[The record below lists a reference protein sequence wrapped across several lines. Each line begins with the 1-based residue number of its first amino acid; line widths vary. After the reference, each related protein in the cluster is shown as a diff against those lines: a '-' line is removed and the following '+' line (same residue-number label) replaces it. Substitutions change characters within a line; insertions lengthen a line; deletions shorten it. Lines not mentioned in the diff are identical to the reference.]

1 MTPFRWPR
9 LVAAIAAVLCLGL
22 AACGESDDDGAGA
35 SAATAAAGAS
45 TTAAATEAVD
55 LKVGQF
61 SWTAAAV
68 QTEILAAIAAAHP
81 ELGVRS
87 IESVRLDPAAG
98 WVGIQ
103 RGDVDLLTEV
113 NLPNQQAFADRA
125 RDEVELASQVY
136 DGAAQAWFVPRY
148 AVEAGGPLE
157 GLTRIDQLNDF
168 KDEVGETLYDGDAG
182 WITTQQNGRRL
193 KAYDLDLRHAK
204 SSEAALIAQV
214 RRSFDKREPVLFFF
228 YRPHWLF
235 QQFDVV
241 QLEEPNP
248 YAAGCFEAGR
258 DDCAIAAQASWIAAR
273 KDLAERAPRFA
284 AAVRNVQIPLEEIE
298 ALLDQVDSRRADPAD
313 VASAWV
319 EENRAEVDAWL
330 R

>member
-1 MTPFRWPR
+1 MTSTRWPR
-9 LVAAIAAVLCLGL
+9 LVALLAAVLCLGVGL
-22 AACGESDDDGAGA
+22 AACGDSDDDGG
-35 SAATAAAGAS
+35 SSATAATGAS
-45 TTAAATEAVD
+45 TTAEGVD

-68 QTEILAAIAAAHP
+68 QTQILAAIAADHP

-87 IESVRLDPAAG
+87 ISAVRLDPAAG

-103 RGDVDLLTEV
+103 RGDVDLLPEV

-125 RDEVELASQVY
+125 RDEVELAARVY
-136 DGAAQAWFVPRY
+136 DGAVQAWFVPRY

-157 GLTRIDQLNDF
+157 GLRSIDQLNDY
-168 KDEVGETLYDGDAG
+168 KDEVNGTLYDGDAG
-182 WITTQQNGRRL
+182 WITTQQNEKRIKG
-193 KAYDLDLRHAK
+193 YDLDLRHAK

-248 YAAGCFEAGR
+248 YRAGCFEGDENA
-258 DDCAIAAQASWIAAR
+258 CAIPAQQSWIAAR

-284 AAVRNVQIPLEEIE
+284 AAVRNVQIPLEQVE
-298 ALLDQVDSRRADPAD
+298 ALLDQVDSRREDPAV
-313 VASAWV
+313 VARQWV
-319 EENRAEVDAWL
+319 AEHRAEVDAWV

>member
-1 MTPFRWPR
+1 MTPFRWPS
-9 LVAAIAAVLCLGL
+9 LVAPIALVACLGL
-22 AACGESDDDGAGA
+22 AACGGSDDNGPA
-35 SAATAAAGAS
+35 AATASAGAS
-45 TTAAATEAVD
+45 TTAAGTGGIA

-68 QTEILAAIAAAHP
+68 QTEILAAIAAEHP
-81 ELGVRS
+81 ELGVS
-87 IESVRLDPAAG
+87 SVESVRLDPAAG

-125 RDEVELASQVY
+125 RDEVELAGQVY

-148 AVEAGGPLE
+148 AVQDGGPLA
-157 GLTRIDQLNDF
+157 GLRSIDQLD
-168 KDEVGETLYDGDAG
+168 DYSDAVGQTLYDGDAG
-182 WITTQQNGRRL
+182 WITTQQNDKRL
-193 KAYDLDLRHAK
+193 KAYGLDLRHAK

-214 RRSFDKREPVLFFF
+214 RRSFDRRSPILFFF
-228 YRPHWLF
+228 YHPHWLF

-241 QLEEPNP
+241 QLEEPEP
-248 YAAGCFEAGR
+248 YRAGCFQGGQDR
-258 DDCAIAAQASWIAAR
+258 CAIAAQASWIAAR

-284 AAVRNVQIPLEEIE
+284 TAVRNVRIPLPQIE
-298 ALLDQVDSRRADPAD
+298 ALLDQVDSRRADPAV
-313 VASAWV
+313 VARQWV
-319 EENRAEVDAWL
+319 AEHRAEVDAWL